1 MKFRLKSVLSVL
13 VLFFDILPS
22 EIKGIMSQMC
32 YNLIGYGPRTR
43 QLIDKN
49 ESRSLER
56 SQQNNEVKRSGKM
69 DLV

>member
-1 MKFRLKSVLSVL
+1 MCSVFHMCVL
-13 VLFFDILPS
+13 NVALCIPGVINNIHLVHYILFILTS
-22 EIKGIMSQMC
+22 
-32 YNLIGYGPRTR
+32 YGPRTR

-49 ESRSLER
+49 ESLSLER